1 MHATGYDLERF
12 RTEPDFLSGVV
23 RFDLPRLGDVRG
35 LDAVHLQ
42 CHIGTDTLSLARAGA
57 TVTAGE
63 SFGEVESTKSV
74 SDVYS
79 PVSGEVV
86 EVNAILENEPE
97 TINSSPFEDGWLF
110 RARISEEPSD
120 LLSAEEYT
128 KLT

>member
-1 MHATGYDLERF
+1 MSVPTELGYTAKHEWVVVEDGIATVGITSFAAE
-12 RTEPDFLSGVV
+12 S
-23 RFDLPRLGDVRG
+23 LGDIVYVEAPEVG
-35 LDAVHLQ
+35 
-42 CHIGTDTLSLARAGA
+42 SE
-57 TVTAGE
+57 VTADE
-63 SFGEVESTKSV
+63 PCGEVESTKSV

-86 EVNAILENEPE
+86 EVNAALENEPE

-128 KLT
+128 KLTEGEE

>member
-1 MHATGYDLERF
+1 MSVPTELGYTAKHEWVVVEDGIATVGITSFAAE
-12 RTEPDFLSGVV
+12 S
-23 RFDLPRLGDVRG
+23 LGDIVYVEVPEVG
-35 LDAVHLQ
+35 
-42 CHIGTDTLSLARAGA
+42 S
-57 TVTAGE
+57 TVSADETC
-63 SFGEVESTKSV
+63 GEVESTKSV

-86 EVNAILENEPE
+86 EVNATLENEPE

-128 KLT
+128 KLTEGEE